1 MVYSNVRR
9 RVSATSRFPPVH
21 AEMSS
26 TPKRNSPSTTITVI
40 RPTSDKVHFDLFEL
54 WRFRHLVL
62 AFALRD
68 VKLRYRQTLL
78 GVAWVVLQPLVGA
91 VIFAMFTRVAK
102 VPTGELPPLLFSFS
116 SLLGWTVFQSV
127 LTKSGNCLL
136 GNSQMVSKIYFPRLV
151 LPVSVVPG
159 VMIDL
164 GVSLAVLAGL
174 MAWYRVPPGAAL
186 AMAPVFLLGLVV
198 LALAAGMVFSAL
210 SVSFRDIQY
219 IVPVMVQFL
228 FWASPVV
235 LPAHLY
241 SADLQWLMIANPV
254 AGLIEGLRWS
264 VLGTQAPSTASLIVG
279 LAGAVFA
286 FMAASVFFLRLERRF
301 ADVI

>member
-1 MVYSNVRR
+1 M
-9 RVSATSRFPPVH
+9 
-21 AEMSS
+21 
-26 TPKRNSPSTTITVI
+26 I
-40 RPTSDKVHFDLFEL
+40 RPTSGTGPFDLREL
-54 WRFRHLVL
+54 WRYRHLVR

-91 VIFAMFTRVAK
+91 VIFAMFTKVAK
-102 VPTGELPPLLFSFS
+102 VPTGTVPPLLFSFS

-151 LPVSVVPG
+151 LPLSVVPG
-159 VMIDL
+159 ALIDL
-164 GVSLAVLAGL
+164 AVSTAVLGAI
-174 MAWYRVPPGAAL
+174 MAAYRVAPGPAL
-186 AMAPVFLLGLVV
+186 PLAPVFVAGLVL

-219 IVPVMVQFL
+219 IVPVLVQFL

-235 LPAHLY
+235 LPARLY
-241 SADLQWLMIANPV
+241 DQGLQWMMVANPV

-264 VLGTQAPSTASLIVG
+264 LLGTPAPSTPALVVGFGGAIV
-279 LAGAVFA
+279 LFL
-286 FMAASVFFLRLERRF
+286 AASAFFHRLERRF